1 MAGLLMGQKF
11 RGLVGQGMDGRKS
24 YRDASVRLLKTAD
37 PALGN
42 ASVTATAHCT
52 ALVYAWGG
60 GGSGADEAGGS
71 IFAGGG
77 GGGAALFKTVRLSR
91 GQVVTWSI
99 GAWGAAAMSGTT
111 GNSGGDTPGS
121 LCGTRIAIPS
131 RGTRRLR

>member
-37 PALGN
+37 SALGN

-77 GGGAALFKTVRLSR
+77 GGGAGLFKTVRLGR
-91 GQVVTWSI
+91 GQGVPSAI
-99 GAWGAAAMSGTT
+99 GVGGAGRRSGTT
-111 GNSGGDTPGS
+111 GK
-121 LCGTRIAIPS
+121 
-131 RGTRRLR
+131 

>member
-37 PALGN
+37 SALGN

-60 GGSGADEAGGS
+60 RGSGADEAGGS

-77 GGGAALFKTVRLSR
+77 GGRAALLQALRV
-91 GQVVTWSI
+91 G
-99 GAWGAAAMSGTT
+99 
-111 GNSGGDTPGS
+111 
-121 LCGTRIAIPS
+121 
-131 RGTRRLR
+131 RGTVDPSSVRSWGPAAGFGSAV

>member
-1 MAGLLMGQKF
+1 MGQKF

-77 GGGAALFKTVRLSR
+77 GGG
-91 GQVVTWSI
+91 
-99 GAWGAAAMSGTT
+99 GAAGFSEISVDLLGGAGSDGESGAP
-111 GNSGGDTPGS
+111 GFNYGGGSGSSTVNWSSGASGRVVVK
-121 LCGTRIAIPS
+121 LVRIY
-131 RGTRRLR
+131 